1 MTEFYDAGREC
12 FSKILSNNPHESS
25 NNKNNSFSSYLD
37 THFPIITKPNI
48 NTCENIAF
56 LINKCI
62 DSINMLNPVEQIIT
76 NPDLSY
82 DKRSIKRD
90 NMLKEFENSFIDIVT
105 AFYYFNLN
113 IQHNFSYIM
122 DTYWKDANLPLTLL
136 PKECL
141 YIILKN
147 QDISN
152 FFQMWQ
158 NDIINL
164 QKRINDHLEY
174 LKIKNLF

>member
-1 MTEFYDAGREC
+1 MTKE
-12 FSKILSNNPHESS
+12 
-25 NNKNNSFSSYLD
+25 
-37 THFPIITKPNI
+37 
-48 NTCENIAF
+48 
-56 LINKCI
+56 
-62 DSINMLNPVEQIIT
+62 
-76 NPDLSY
+76 
-82 DKRSIKRD
+82 SIKRD

-122 DTYWKDANLPLTLL
+122 DTYWNEDANLPLTLL

-158 NDIINL
+158 NDVINL
-164 QKRINDHLEY
+164 QKRINDHLE
-174 LKIKNLF
+174 